1 MECGKCGTEIPPG
14 SRFCPGCGA
23 PASREVFQTTGAQ
36 PAATDKKKVALVAA
50 AVGLCVAA
58 VIAAFLLRGPRV
70 TDQGPT
76 SAPIQPPV
84 LNTETAP
91 PARQPGV
98 LQSPTTEAKQPE
110 KKEVP
115 EEVVKYLEHLKKVE
129 QYRQTVYSKEL
140 QSVMA
145 DASDAIMKAL
155 PFDWDEDGAKSP
167 TDNLAKK
174 SMDFT
179 REWQQVSA
187 YFLQMPAPP
196 DCGPLGQK
204 YYESLSTFIVF
215 MGKFQA
221 AVSKND
227 IAGLNSVKADAGTLD
242 KKFTAADA
250 ELAKVCDKFGLEKT
264 FSIRGDA
271 GQTPVFGF

>member
-23 PASREVFQTTGAQ
+23 QASREVFETGAQ
-36 PAATDKKKVALVAA
+36 PAAADRRKVALVAV

-58 VIAAFLLRGPRV
+58 VIAASLLRGPRV
-70 TDQGPT
+70 TDQGQT

-84 LNTETAP
+84 LNTEASP
-91 PARQPGV
+91 PPRQPGV
-98 LQSPTTEAKQPE
+98 LQSPATEARQPE

-129 QYRQTVYSKEL
+129 QYRQTVYAKEL

-145 DASDAIMKAL
+145 DASDAMIKAL

-167 TDNLAKK
+167 TDTLAKK

-196 DCGPLGQK
+196 DCAPLAEK

-215 MGKFQA
+215 MGKFQS

-227 IAGLNSVKADAGTLD
+227 VAGLNAVKADAGVLD
-242 KKFTAADA
+242 KKFSAADS
-250 ELAKVCDKFGLEKT
+250 ELTKVCDKFDLEKT